1 MRMKVHQGR
10 DEQGLIDEHID
21 TTWGPAD
28 ARLKRAGVS
37 VWSLIGYL
45 EVLGGVSEDARNAF
59 ALSPDEM
66 NAALAYYRRNKKYID
81 ARLLL
86 NRD

>member
-1 MRMKVHQGR
+1 MKVHEEQ
-10 DEQGLIDEHID
+10 DEQHLIAEHVD
-21 TTWGPAD
+21 TSWGRAD

-45 EVLGGVSEDARNAF
+45 HAFDGDVERTAGAF
-59 ALSPDEM
+59 APSPEEM
-66 NAALAYYRRNKKYID
+66 EAALAYYERNKPYID

-86 NRD
+86 NSD

>member
-1 MRMKVHQGR
+1 MKVHQEH
-10 DEQGLIDEHID
+10 DEQRLIAQHID
-21 TTWGPAD
+21 PSWGRAE

-45 EVLGGVSEDARNAF
+45 QAYDGDVERTRGAF
-59 ALSPDEM
+59 ALSPEEM
-66 NAALAYYRRNKKYID
+66 EAALAYYRRNKKYVD
-81 ARLLL
+81 AHLLL